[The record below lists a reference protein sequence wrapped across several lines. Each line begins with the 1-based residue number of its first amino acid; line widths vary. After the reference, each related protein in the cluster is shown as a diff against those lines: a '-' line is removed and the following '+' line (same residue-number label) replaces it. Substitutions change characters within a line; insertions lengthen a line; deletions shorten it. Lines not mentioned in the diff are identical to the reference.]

1 MTTGSQGR
9 LRLRHTSTAY
19 MLAAAV
25 AAAGLLAACGGSS
38 SSGTPAASGGS
49 SSAAPSAAPVSDE
62 ARKAAI
68 KKGFMSDTIAYDSL
82 NPVLQ
87 RSIDKAATPLTDAQW
102 AKLQQCLKATSCKTG
117 NSGKLTVALAN
128 DGINPWRQTWR
139 AEFTA
144 AAIQSPEVG
153 KVVYSL
159 GVEVPKWI
167 ANVKAHIAQKADII
181 VINSV
186 YGAAVLPAVQAAKAA
201 GVTIIQVGT
210 PMPDEVKSQL
220 SGEADDDLCTPW
232 QDTAKELIKQFPN
245 GGTYGL
251 YTGVPGNG
259 SAAVWQPCLTKEL
272 NAAGW
277 RKTIEGFTQWT
288 EQGMAQQGNALFASG
303 KNPDFVAYDYALESF
318 AEPFIKAGKNPP
330 ILATDALN
338 TVFLKQVQDA
348 KAKGI
353 EMKAYISTAR
363 DWYSRIGLEYALYL
377 KDGRTIQ
384 PFTIP
389 SGAATLDDLLAQY
402 DPNMPADAPVS
413 HFFTA
418 EQEKWILQ
426 AQA

>member
-1 MTTGSQGR
+1 MTTGIQGR
-9 LRLRHTSTAY
+9 QRLRHTSSAFR
-19 MLAAAV
+19 LAAAV
-25 AAAGLLAACGGSS
+25 AAAALLAACGSNSS
-38 SSGTPAASGGS
+38 PGTSDN
-49 SSAAPSAAPVSDE
+49 SSAVATFPPASDE

-68 KKGFMSDTIAYDSL
+68 EKGFLSDTITFDSL

-102 AKLQQCLKATSCKTG
+102 SKLQECLKQTSCETG
-117 NSGKLTVALAN
+117 NGGSLTVALAN

-144 AAIQSPEVG
+144 AAIQSPQVG
-153 KVVYSL
+153 KIVYSL

-167 ANVKAHIAQKADII
+167 ANVKSHIARRVDII
-181 VINSV
+181 IMNSV
-186 YGAAVLPAVQAAKAA
+186 YGAAVLPAVQAAKQA
-201 GVTIIQVGT
+201 GITIIQVGT

-245 GGTYGL
+245 GGTYAL

-259 SAAVWQPCLTKEL
+259 SAAVWQPCLSKDL
-272 NAAGW
+272 DAAGW
-277 RKTIEGFTQWT
+277 RKVGEGFTEWT
-288 EQGMAQQGNALFASG
+288 QQGQAQQGNALFASG
-303 KNPDFVAYDYALESF
+303 KNPDVVAYDYTLEDF
-318 AEPFIKAGKNPP
+318 AAPFIKAGRKPP
-330 ILATDALN
+330 IMATDALN

-348 KAKGI
+348 KAQGVDV
-353 EMKAYISTAR
+353 EAYVSCAR

-377 KDGRTIQ
+377 KEGKTIE

-389 SGAATLDDLLAQY
+389 SGAATLDQLLAAY
-402 DPNMPADAPVS
+402 DPNMPANAPIP

-418 EQEKWILQ
+418 EQENWILS